1 MIALQL
7 FAVLF
12 LVGLNAFFAMTEFS
26 LVAVR
31 LSRVRQLVEK
41 GDPRARVVEQ
51 LLGDLGRV
59 VSGVQVGITLAS
71 LMLGY
76 LGEVTLSGVLTPLLV
91 AIPRPWA
98 AVTAHSVAFVLAFG
112 LLTVLQV
119 VLGELV
125 PKSLSLARAE
135 RVALLVARPFHWF
148 LNTFRWAIDLLDGVA
163 DKIVGWLGVVSAQ
176 SHTLVRSAEELQV
189 MVQQAR
195 DRGLFPAYEAKF
207 IQSAMELG
215 QIQVRE
221 VMVPRPDVHALPIDA
236 TLEETMRVFATTQRS
251 RLPVYEG
258 TLDHILGFVHI
269 KDMIWILLERGH
281 HEGHSSA
288 HEFSLRNHLHPTLI
302 VPETK
307 PASELLVEFRARRTE
322 LAMVV
327 DEFGSILGLVTL
339 EDILEQTVGEIHDE
353 FDVVER
359 PMFLPDGGMIFDGA
373 ANVRDLET
381 QYNIALPED
390 DSYETIG
397 GFVLSQLGFIP
408 RGGESFEA
416 NGYRFTVMEMERR
429 RISRV
434 KIKPLRS
441 TTTVVPPRESP
452 SEPAQ
457 LTLEQAPAEPMPAE
471 PAPAEPAPAEPSPEI
486 EVTEHPRAARRRSA
500 PRQVRNR
507 GTAASPDSEPAATP
521 DVERESS
528 AQPQPET
535 ETAEAQ
541 RVEPHTAPRGRTNS
555 KRRRKG

>member
-7 FAVLF
+7 FAVLV
-12 LVGLNAFFAMTEFS
+12 LVGLNGFFAATEFS

-41 GDPRARVVEQ
+41 GDPRAKVVEQ

-76 LGEVTLSGVLTPLLV
+76 LGEVTLSTVLTPLV
-91 AIPRPWA
+91 RIIPRPWA
-98 AVTAHSVAFVLAFG
+98 VVAAHSVAFVLAFG
-112 LLTVLQV
+112 LLTIVQV

-135 RVALLVARPFHWF
+135 RVALIVARPFRWF
-148 LNTFRWAIDLLDGVA
+148 LNTFRWGIDLLDNFA
-163 DKIVGWLGVVSAQ
+163 DKFVGWLGVVSAQ

-195 DRGLFPAYEAKF
+195 DRGLFPAHEAKF
-207 IQSAMELG
+207 IQNAMELG

-221 VMVPRPDVHALPIDA
+221 VMIPRPDVHAVPVEA
-236 TLEETMRVFATTQRS
+236 SLEETMRVFAATQRS

-269 KDMIWILLERGH
+269 KDMIWILLERARRA
-281 HEGHSSA
+281 EENSPPPD
-288 HEFSLRNHLHPTLI
+288 FSLRSFLRDALI

-307 PASELLVEFRARRTE
+307 PASELLVEFRSRRTE

-327 DEFGSILGLVTL
+327 DEFGSILGVVTL
-339 EDILEQTVGEIHDE
+339 EDILEQLVGEIHDE

-359 PMFLPDGGMIFDGA
+359 PVFLPDGAMVVDGA
-373 ANVRDLET
+373 VNVRDLDS
-381 QYNIALPED
+381 QYGVALPED
-390 DSYETIG
+390 SSYETIG

-429 RISRV
+429 RVSRV
-434 KIKPLRS
+434 KIKPI
-441 TTTVVPPRESP
+441 
-452 SEPAQ
+452 
-457 LTLEQAPAEPMPAE
+457 
-471 PAPAEPAPAEPSPEI
+471 PAPAPPGPSSGAGSHER
-486 EVTEHPRAARRRSA
+486 V
-500 PRQVRNR
+500 N
-507 GTAASPDSEPAATP
+507 DS
-521 DVERESS
+521 D
-528 AQPQPET
+528 
-535 ETAEAQ
+535 AEAGATI
-541 RVEPHTAPRGRTNS
+541 RAEEKTVVTRAGRSSTRTGRS
-555 KRRRKG
+555 RSSHIHRADPTDPKDHREA

>member
-7 FAVLF
+7 FAVLV
-12 LVGLNAFFAMTEFS
+12 LVGLNGFFAATEFS

-31 LSRVRQLVEK
+31 LTRVRQLVQE
-41 GDPRARVVEQ
+41 GDPRAKVVEQ

-76 LGEVTLSGVLTPLLV
+76 LGEVTLATVLTPLV
-91 AIPRPWA
+91 RVIPQKWA
-98 AVTAHSVAFVLAFG
+98 VLAAHSIAFVLAFG
-112 LLTVLQV
+112 LLTVVQV

-135 RVALLVARPFHWF
+135 RVALIVARPFRWF
-148 LNTFRWAIDLLDGVA
+148 LNTFRWAIDLLDSFA
-163 DKIVGWLGVVSAQ
+163 DKFVGWLGVVSAQ

-195 DRGLFPAYEAKF
+195 DRGLFPAHEAKF
-207 IQSAMELG
+207 IQNAMELG

-221 VMVPRPDVHALPIDA
+221 VMVPRPDVHALPVEA
-236 TLEETMRVFATTQRS
+236 TLEETMRVFAATQRS

-269 KDMIWILLERGH
+269 KDMIWILLERAH
-281 HEGHSSA
+281 RAEEHSMPP
-288 HEFSLRNHLHPTLI
+288 EFSLRALLHDALI

-339 EDILEQTVGEIHDE
+339 EDILEQMVGEIHDE

-359 PMFLPDGGMIFDGA
+359 PIFLPDGSMVVDGA
-373 ANVRDLET
+373 VNVRDLES
-381 QYNIALPED
+381 QYGVALPED
-390 DSYETIG
+390 SSYETVG
-397 GFVLSQLGFIP
+397 GFVLSRLGFIP

-434 KIKPLRS
+434 KVK
-441 TTTVVPPRESP
+441 
-452 SEPAQ
+452 
-457 LTLEQAPAEPMPAE
+457 PMPA
-471 PAPAEPAPAEPSPEI
+471 PAPPSPPSDEMLLEGARQAREDSI
-486 EVTEHPRAARRRSA
+486 GASHSEGDAPVTRAGRSGSRGGRARSSRAERADQEDRHSA
-500 PRQVRNR
+500 
-507 GTAASPDSEPAATP
+507 
-521 DVERESS
+521 
-528 AQPQPET
+528 
-535 ETAEAQ
+535 
-541 RVEPHTAPRGRTNS
+541 
-555 KRRRKG
+555 

>member
-7 FAVLF
+7 FAVFF

-41 GDPRARVVEQ
+41 GDPRAKIVES

-76 LGEVTLSGVLTPLLV
+76 LGEVTLAGILTPLV
-91 AIPRPWA
+91 RAIPRPWA
-98 AVTAHSVAFVLAFG
+98 AVAAHSVAFVLAFG

-135 RVALLVARPFHWF
+135 RVALLIARPFRWF
-148 LNTFRWAIDLLDGVA
+148 LNTFRWAIDSLDGVA
-163 DKIVGWLGVVSAQ
+163 DNIVGWLGVVSAQ
-176 SHTLVRSAEELQV
+176 SHTLVRSVEELQV

-195 DRGLFPAYEAKF
+195 DRGLFPAHEAKF

-215 QIQVRE
+215 QLQVRE
-221 VMVPRPDVHALPIDA
+221 VMVPRPDVHGLPA
-236 TLEETMRVFATTQRS
+236 GASFEETMTLFAATQRS

-269 KDMIWILLERGH
+269 KDMIWILLERARGA
-281 HEGHSSA
+281 EERA
-288 HEFSLRNHLHPTLI
+288 APPEFDLRTLLHDALI

-339 EDILEQTVGEIHDE
+339 EDIIEQMVGEIHDE

-359 PMFLPDGGMIFDGA
+359 PIFLPDGAMIVDGA
-373 ANVRDLET
+373 VNVRDLET
-381 QYNIALPED
+381 QYGIALPED
-390 DSYETIG
+390 GSYETIG

-408 RGGESFEA
+408 RGGESFDGS
-416 NGYRFTVMEMERR
+416 GYRFTVMEMDRR

-434 KIKPLRS
+434 KIKPLRAAAPPS
-441 TTTVVPPRESP
+441 VPPRESARLETASGP
-452 SEPAQ
+452 SSEAA
-457 LTLEQAPAEPMPAE
+457 APPELVHAKA
-471 PAPAEPAPAEPSPEI
+471 APSRSER
-486 EVTEHPRAARRRSA
+486 TKTPRAERPSKKPRRDA
-500 PRQVRNR
+500 
-507 GTAASPDSEPAATP
+507 
-521 DVERESS
+521 
-528 AQPQPET
+528 
-535 ETAEAQ
+535 
-541 RVEPHTAPRGRTNS
+541 
-555 KRRRKG
+555 

>member
-7 FAVLF
+7 FAVFF

-41 GDPRARVVEQ
+41 GNPSAKIVES
-51 LLGDLGRV
+51 LLGDIGRV

-76 LGEVTLSGVLTPLLV
+76 LGEVTLASILTPMV
-91 AIPRPWA
+91 RAIPRPWA
-98 AVTAHSVAFVLAFG
+98 AVVAHSSAFILAFG

-135 RVALLVARPFHWF
+135 RVALLIARPFRWF

-163 DKIVGWLGVVSAQ
+163 DNIVGWLGVVSAQ

-195 DRGLFPAYEAKF
+195 DRGLFPAHEAKF

-215 QIQVRE
+215 HLQVRE
-221 VMVPRPDVHALPIDA
+221 VMVPRPDVHALPA
-236 TLEETMRVFATTQRS
+236 NASFEETMSLFAATQRS

-258 TLDHILGFVHI
+258 TLDHILGFIHI
-269 KDMIWILLERGH
+269 KDMIWILLERARGAEEH
-281 HEGHSSA
+281 VVPP
-288 HEFSLRNHLHPTLI
+288 EFELRQLLHDALI

-307 PASELLVEFRARRTE
+307 PASELLVEFRTRRTE

-339 EDILEQTVGEIHDE
+339 EDIIEQMVGEIHDE

-359 PMFLPDGGMIFDGA
+359 PVFLPDGTMIIDGA
-373 ANVRDLET
+373 INVRELQT
-381 QYNIALPED
+381 QYGIVLPED
-390 DSYETIG
+390 SSYETVG

-416 NGYRFTVMEMERR
+416 SGYRFTVMEMERR

-434 KIKPLRS
+434 KINSLRAAAPAPPATSTKPS
-441 TTTVVPPRESP
+441 APARES
-452 SEPAQ
+452 SRVEPARDHSSEAARE
-457 LTLEQAPAEPMPAE
+457 TDAPHELVHAK
-471 PAPAEPAPAEPSPEI
+471 AEPSRSER
-486 EVTEHPRAARRRSA
+486 TKTSRADRANRKPR
-500 PRQVRNR
+500 
-507 GTAASPDSEPAATP
+507 
-521 DVERESS
+521 RE
-528 AQPQPET
+528 A
-535 ETAEAQ
+535 
-541 RVEPHTAPRGRTNS
+541 
-555 KRRRKG
+555 